1 MRNIYA
7 QHVEPE
13 MAALSA
19 AELLQRSEALVDGK
33 KINEAIDVLNG
44 LGMYVANS
52 I

>member
-7 QHVEPE
+7 QHVG

-33 KINEAIDVLNG
+33 KINEAIDILNG
-44 LGMYVANS
+44 LGMYVAVP